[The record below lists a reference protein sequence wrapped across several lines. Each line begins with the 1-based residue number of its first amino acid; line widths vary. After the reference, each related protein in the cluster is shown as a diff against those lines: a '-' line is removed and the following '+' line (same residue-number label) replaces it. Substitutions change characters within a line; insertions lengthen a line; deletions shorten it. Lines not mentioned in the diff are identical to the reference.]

1 MSSSYVQCPQC
12 QLPVLG
18 GERLEKLGEFGCVG
32 LFLHADL
39 EWRMYLVEKYSIFE
53 TPKQS
58 LNNHLYIIFNSM
70 QKSDFE
76 FES

>member
-1 MSSSYVQCPQC
+1 M
-12 QLPVLG
+12 
-18 GERLEKLGEFGCVG
+18 G